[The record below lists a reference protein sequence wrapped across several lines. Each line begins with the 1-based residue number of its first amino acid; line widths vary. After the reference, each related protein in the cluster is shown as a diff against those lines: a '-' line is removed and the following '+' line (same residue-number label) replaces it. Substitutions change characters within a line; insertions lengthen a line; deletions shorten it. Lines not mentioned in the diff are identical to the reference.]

1 MPQVNIGGMSIGENR
16 PVFILAEVG
25 LNHNGDLGLAKRLI
39 DVAVDAGCQAVKFQK
54 RTIPLAFSESDLKK
68 PREAPAE
75 VLVNAIKRGVLPS
88 ENVARLAASN
98 FQNAT
103 YGDAK
108 WALEFTE
115 SEYREIDSYCKTK
128 GILWTAS
135 VWDEASVDFLER
147 FNPPVYKIPSP
158 SLTDDSLLR
167 RVRSTGRPVILST
180 GMSTVEEIDHAVAI
194 LGAKDLVLMHCVS
207 TYPCELGDI
216 NLRVIEFLAKRY
228 NVPIG
233 YSGHE
238 KGVYPSVHSIA
249 HGACMVE
256 RHITLDR
263 TMWGGDQAA
272 SLEPKGLS
280 LLVKAIKVYE
290 KSRGDGVKRVL
301 ESELVK
307 MKTLRRNKSPD
318 ISVVSQPNII
328 QHG

>member
-1 MPQVNIGGMSIGENR
+1 MGLEHPTFVIGE
-16 PVFILAEVG
+16 IG
-25 LNHNGDLGLAKRLI
+25 LNHNGYINAAKKLI
-39 DVAVDAGCQAVKFQK
+39 DIAVVAGCQAVKFQK

-68 PREAPAE
+68 PREAPTE
-75 VLVNAIKRGVLPS
+75 ILVNAIRRGVLPP
-88 ENVARLAASN
+88 ENVTRLTTSN

-108 WALEFTE
+108 WALELTE
-115 SEYREIDSYCKTK
+115 GEYREIDSYCKTK

-135 VWDEASVDFLER
+135 VWDEASVDFLEK

-158 SLTDDSLLR
+158 SLTDDNLLR
-167 RVRSTGRPVILST
+167 RVHGTGRPVILST
-180 GMSTVEEIDHAVAI
+180 GMSTVEEVDHAVAI
-194 LGAKDLVLMHCVS
+194 LGIKDLVLMHCVS
-207 TYPCELGDI
+207 TYPCELEDI
-216 NLRVIEFLAKRY
+216 NLKVIEFLAKRY

-238 KGVYPSVHSIA
+238 KGVYPSVHALA
-249 HGACMVE
+249 HGACIIE

-263 TMWGGDQAA
+263 TIWGGDQAA
-272 SLEPKGLS
+272 SLEPKGLT

-301 ESELVK
+301 ESELAK

-318 ISVVSQPNII
+318 ISVVSKSNTI
-328 QHG
+328 QRG